1 MQRERRRVGRCQ
13 CGTSLD
19 IDVRG
24 EDGQCNECVRQ
35 RYEEV
40 WSQRIS
46 PEFTQFKAL
55 LFGSILLLIS
65 CIPAYAEPSVDMKA
79 LCMVESGCRALAI
92 GDHGKALGM
101 WQIHKE
107 VVEDWNRYADLS
119 GDAYYSHDEMLEPNK
134 AEIVARWYVS
144 VQIPAYLRVL
154 LRSNKPITRDQVLT
168 AFNMGVKAVKEGKT
182 AKEYIK
188 KYEEALHANNL

>member
-55 LFGSILLLIS
+55 LYGCLMLLITL
-65 CIPAYAEPSVDMKA
+65 PAYASEINPAK
-79 LCMVESGCRALAI
+79 LCDAI
-92 GDHGKALGM
+92 YK
-101 WQIHKE
+101 
-107 VVEDWNRYADLS
+107 
-119 GDAYYSHDEMLEPNK
+119 
-134 AEIVARWYVS
+134 
-144 VQIPAYLRVL
+144 
-154 LRSNKPITRDQVLT
+154 T
-168 AFNMGVKAVKEGKT
+168 EGGSKTKHPYGILKKYKT
-182 AKEYIK
+182 ATPRQACLNTVASNMRR
-188 KYEEALHANNL
+188 YEASAKDKTFIAFMGASYAPLNAKNDPSGLNKNWVRNVEAIYGSL